1 MGPGQLQQALQHKCG
16 EIRRYLIRLGASAAD
31 AEDVVQETLY
41 KAFLYIEAIEEN
53 KFSAWMYKVAI
64 NRYFDLCRREKRYA
78 YQAEIPD
85 VQAPEKEEPEERLLQ
100 RERREE
106 IEQTLAQLKPL
117 HKQLILLKYEMEL
130 SYQEIAELLGMTTE
144 AVKATLFRAR
154 QQFKNKYGGEK

>member
-1 MGPGQLQQALQHKCG
+1 MGPGQLHEILQRKCG
-16 EIRRYLIRLGASAAD
+16 EIRKYLIRLGATAAD

-41 KAFLYIEAIEEN
+41 KAFLYMEAIEDN

-85 VQAPEKEEPEERLLQ
+85 VQAPEKEWPEERLLQ
-100 RERREE
+100 REQREE
-106 IEQTLAQLKPL
+106 IERTLAELKPL
-117 HKQLILLKYEMEL
+117 HRQLILLKYEMEM
-130 SYQEIAELLGMTTE
+130 SYQEIAVLLGMKPE

-154 QQFKNKYGGEK
+154 QQFKNKYGGE

>member
-1 MGPGQLQQALQHKCG
+1 MGPGQLHEILQRKCG
-16 EIRRYLIRLGASAAD
+16 EIRKYLIRLGATAAD

-41 KAFLYIEAIEEN
+41 KAFLYMEAIEDN

-85 VQAPEKEEPEERLLQ
+85 VQAPEKEWPEERLLQ
-100 RERREE
+100 REQREE
-106 IEQTLAQLKPL
+106 IERTLAELKPL
-117 HKQLILLKYEMEL
+117 HRQLILLKYEMEM
-130 SYQEIAELLGMTTE
+130 SYQEIAVLLGMTPE

-154 QQFKNKYGGEK
+154 QQFKNKYGGE